1 MGNVKR
7 HGNYEA
13 FLERHAKE
21 TTGKNTDELYTPPAV
36 YEAVLK
42 WVQENCP
49 SIHGKRIMRPF
60 RPGGDY
66 KAEDYENAV
75 VIDNPPFF
83 CEYMITRWYVEH
95 GVHFFLFAPALS
107 LFNGVS
113 IIDKL
118 TYVATKANVEY
129 THNEEVHAVV
139 PTSFVTNMP
148 EFADYQL
155 VTAPELREAILKVQ
169 GTPEPKLTKIAYHP
183 NIVTPSR
190 ISTLS
195 ETGIPMRVRREETL
209 WYRNNLVNSGTPK
222 FFGGAFVVSDRVA
235 DAVEEA
241 IARKERAAIA
251 RKERAAIARKEQ
263 AQKYY
268 EPTPEAIER
277 VNRGEGGTL

>member
-21 TTGKNTDELYTPPAV
+21 ITGKNTDELYTPPAV

-75 VIDNPPFF
+75 VTDNPPFF

-118 TYVATKANVEY
+118 TYVATKANVQY

-169 GTPEPKLTKIAYHP
+169 GTPEPKRTKIAYHP

-209 WYRNNLVNSGTPK
+209 WFSNNLVNSDTHK
-222 FFGGAFVVSDRVA
+222 IFGGAFVVSDRVA
-235 DAVEEA
+235 DAVED
-241 IARKERAAIA
+241 AIA

-268 EPTPEAIER
+268 EPTPEAIYK
-277 VNRGEGGTL
+277 VNHGEGGTL

>member
-21 TTGKNTDELYTPPAV
+21 TTGKTTDELYTPPAV

-139 PTSFVTNMP
+139 PTSFVTSMP

-169 GTPEPKLTKIAYHP
+169 GTPEPKRTKIAYHP

-209 WYRNNLVNSGTPK
+209 WYRNNLVNSGTPN

-251 RKERAAIARKEQ
+251 CKEQ